1 MHEVTVS
8 VDSDHLEKYV
18 RSPQTALVELIWN
31 ALDADATSVSVE
43 LKRNAAG
50 GVDGVTIID
59 DGHGITRIDCS
70 NGFGRFMGSWK
81 RAASLT
87 RESGRQLH
95 GSKGQGRFATF
106 GLGTAV
112 TWKTWFSD
120 VDSQTYEYSIDGK
133 RPGLNT
139 FTVSDEVKVEHAT
152 GTRVSI
158 WQLTEKAKALLNRD
172 DCASRLAP
180 EFVLYLT
187 NYPDVVVTIDGKRLE
202 PSQWQTS
209 NEEIPSEGI
218 PNAEEMKIRVIQW
231 NIPVDRGLYLCT
243 PKGTVIEQTT
253 VGEDIDAT
261 IHFTAYAYWAEFRP
275 ADDRLADL
283 GGEPLASILTNVRSR
298 ISDHV
303 GRLQGQADETLIGKW
318 ISQGVDPFSE
328 QIDPS
333 PTHMVERNAFDMVA
347 TAAAAELEKQ
357 PTRTL
362 KLTLALL
369 KTAIESRPEDLETI
383 LREVLQLSPSK
394 VTELALLLK
403 RTTLGAIIQTAK
415 TINDRLD
422 FIEALKMIVFEK
434 NIREVTK
441 ERAHLH
447 RILAVE
453 SWIFGE
459 EYALTASDAGLKK
472 VLNEHSNLLGLG
484 VVVDHEQP
492 VDFHEIPDLVLSRT
506 LEFASREI
514 RHLVIEL
521 KRPSVVLGNDEL
533 DQLRKYAQAIS
544 KDPRFNQSNVRWD
557 FWVIGID
564 LNDDAKSRLKPKH
577 PQSGCFDELQDGKIV
592 LRARTWADV
601 IDDADYRLRYV
612 RTNIDIEANEQTSRD
627 YLRRKHNENLPDVLQ
642 RSSD

>member
-1 MHEVTVS
+1 
-8 VDSDHLEKYV
+8 
-18 RSPQTALVELIWN
+18 
-31 ALDADATSVSVE
+31 
-43 LKRNAAG
+43 
-50 GVDGVTIID
+50 
-59 DGHGITRIDCS
+59 
-70 NGFGRFMGSWK
+70 
-81 RAASLT
+81 
-87 RESGRQLH
+87 
-95 GSKGQGRFATF
+95 
-106 GLGTAV
+106 
-112 TWKTWFSD
+112 
-120 VDSQTYEYSIDGK
+120 
-133 RPGLNT
+133 
-139 FTVSDEVKVEHAT
+139 
-152 GTRVSI
+152 
-158 WQLTEKAKALLNRD
+158 
-172 DCASRLAP
+172 
-180 EFVLYLT
+180 
-187 NYPDVVVTIDGKRLE
+187 
-202 PSQWQTS
+202 
-209 NEEIPSEGI
+209 
-218 PNAEEMKIRVIQW
+218 
-231 NIPVDRGLYLCT
+231 
-243 PKGTVIEQTT
+243 
-253 VGEDIDAT
+253 
-261 IHFTAYAYWAEFRP
+261 
-275 ADDRLADL
+275 
-283 GGEPLASILTNVRSR
+283 
-298 ISDHV
+298 
-303 GRLQGQADETLIGKW
+303 
-318 ISQGVDPFSE
+318 
-328 QIDPS
+328 
-333 PTHMVERNAFDMVA
+333 
-347 TAAAAELEKQ
+347 
-357 PTRTL
+357 
-362 KLTLALL
+362 
-369 KTAIESRPEDLETI
+369 
-383 LREVLQLSPSK
+383 
-394 VTELALLLK
+394 
-403 RTTLGAIIQTAK
+403 
-415 TINDRLD
+415 
-422 FIEALKMIVFEK
+422 VFEK

>member
-1 MHEVTVS
+1 
-8 VDSDHLEKYV
+8 
-18 RSPQTALVELIWN
+18 
-31 ALDADATSVSVE
+31 
-43 LKRNAAG
+43 
-50 GVDGVTIID
+50 
-59 DGHGITRIDCS
+59 
-70 NGFGRFMGSWK
+70 
-81 RAASLT
+81 
-87 RESGRQLH
+87 
-95 GSKGQGRFATF
+95 
-106 GLGTAV
+106 
-112 TWKTWFSD
+112 
-120 VDSQTYEYSIDGK
+120 
-133 RPGLNT
+133 
-139 FTVSDEVKVEHAT
+139 
-152 GTRVSI
+152 
-158 WQLTEKAKALLNRD
+158 
-172 DCASRLAP
+172 
-180 EFVLYLT
+180 
-187 NYPDVVVTIDGKRLE
+187 
-202 PSQWQTS
+202 
-209 NEEIPSEGI
+209 
-218 PNAEEMKIRVIQW
+218 
-231 NIPVDRGLYLCT
+231 
-243 PKGTVIEQTT
+243 
-253 VGEDIDAT
+253 
-261 IHFTAYAYWAEFRP
+261 
-275 ADDRLADL
+275 
-283 GGEPLASILTNVRSR
+283 
-298 ISDHV
+298 
-303 GRLQGQADETLIGKW
+303 
-318 ISQGVDPFSE
+318 
-328 QIDPS
+328 
-333 PTHMVERNAFDMVA
+333 
-347 TAAAAELEKQ
+347 
-357 PTRTL
+357 
-362 KLTLALL
+362 L